1 MKNSIIKDENGKFY
15 YGWVIVIATGL
26 VIGFVYNGVAS
37 FSGLFTL
44 PVTEDLGFS
53 IGGFSLWYTIMAF
66 VSMICLLLFSKYFDE
81 KNIKKVMII
90 GGVLTTISFIGF
102 AVSNE
107 LWMFYAFA
115 VLQGVGFATMCMT
128 PCQVLISNWFGEKL
142 RGRAM
147 TIFIAFMSIMYSIL
161 ANVIN
166 YILLN
171 YGWRMAYTLLAVC
184 TFVSLLIIM
193 KFVVW
198 SPEQKGIKRL
208 GGLDAAEGE
217 ADKLLHTGVDFKE
230 AIKKPMTW
238 LAFISCGLAVLG
250 SSSVLVH
257 GIPTMQ
263 MCGMSPTIAVQILSI
278 LTIIMTFM
286 GPVIGYINDK
296 LGVPVVTIGTAVSF
310 TIGMFGLSLMYEN
323 LILGTVLFFVGYLL
337 GIGCINI
344 VSPLL
349 MGYMFGEKDL
359 AKFLGYIN
367 IFISL
372 GAAFA
377 SAMTGGLYEV
387 FGGYQIPWLIITGI
401 MVVVTV
407 IRTVCSS
414 KSRHYTANS

>member
-1 MKNSIIKDENGKFY
+1 
-15 YGWVIVIATGL
+15 
-26 VIGFVYNGVAS
+26 
-37 FSGLFTL
+37 
-44 PVTEDLGFS
+44 
-53 IGGFSLWYTIMAF
+53 
-66 VSMICLLLFSKYFDE
+66 
-81 KNIKKVMII
+81 
-90 GGVLTTISFIGF
+90 
-102 AVSNE
+102 
-107 LWMFYAFA
+107 
-115 VLQGVGFATMCMT
+115 
-128 PCQVLISNWFGEKL
+128 
-142 RGRAM
+142 
-147 TIFIAFMSIMYSIL
+147 
-161 ANVIN
+161 
-166 YILLN
+166 
-171 YGWRMAYTLLAVC
+171 
-184 TFVSLLIIM
+184 
-193 KFVVW
+193 
-198 SPEQKGIKRL
+198 
-208 GGLDAAEGE
+208 
-217 ADKLLHTGVDFKE
+217 
-230 AIKKPMTW
+230 MTW

-377 SAMTGGLYEV
+377 SAMTGRLYEV